1 MGPFFPGATVGSDS
15 IATFVD
21 SWTVAWT
28 ITLLAGYLADLTPW
42 PSLKVLRSTR
52 VATLMVMAS
61 AAAVLGLTLA
71 GATEASAVLAA
82 WAIVTSSV
90 KLLYDGFARE

>member
-1 MGPFFPGATVGSDS
+1 VGSDS

-28 ITLLAGYLADLTPW
+28 LTLLTGYLADLTPW
-42 PSLKVLRSTR
+42 PSLKVLRSPR
-52 VATLMVMAS
+52 VTTFMVMAS

-71 GATEASAVLAA
+71 EATEASAVLAA
-82 WAIVTSSV
+82 WAIITSSV
-90 KLLYDGFARE
+90 KLLYDGFARG

>member
-1 MGPFFPGATVGSDS
+1 VGAES

-21 SWTVAWT
+21 AWTVAWT
-28 ITLLAGYLADLTPW
+28 VTLLTGYLAELTPW
-42 PSLKVLRSTR
+42 PSLKALRSPR
-52 VATLMVMAS
+52 MATFMVLAS

-71 GATEASAVLAA
+71 EATEQSAVLAA

-90 KLLYDGFARE
+90 KILYDGFFARG

>member
-1 MGPFFPGATVGSDS
+1 VGTDM

-21 SWTVAWT
+21 TWTVAWT
-28 ITLLAGYLADLTPW
+28 VTLLAGYLADLTPW
-42 PSLKVLRSTR
+42 PALKVLSSSR
-52 VATLMVMAS
+52 VGTFMVMAS

-71 GATEASAVLAA
+71 EATEASAVLAA
-82 WAIVTSSV
+82 WAIITSSV